1 MNQLL
6 PRIAPALF
14 VLLWST
20 GFIASKL
27 GGPYAEPATFLSVRF
42 LIVLAI
48 LVPVALLFSAPWPTG
63 WPAIH
68 SIVVGA
74 LIHGAYLGGVFWAI
88 RNGLPA
94 GVSALIVSLQ
104 PVLTAVLAATLLGER
119 ITPRH
124 WGGLALGLLG
134 AALVVGP
141 KIELAEHARSTG
153 ITVATVCSCGV
164 ALLGMTIGTIY
175 QKRFSTKADLRTGT
189 ALQFIGALVVTAPLA
204 LVVETREIVWS
215 APFMAALAWLVIVL
229 SIVSIML
236 LMFLI
241 RQNAVS
247 RLSGL
252 FYLVPAVTAG
262 LAFLMFGETLTLVQ
276 LTGVAMVMG
285 AVVLIDPVGTK

>member
-1 MNQLL
+1 MNTLL
-6 PRIAPALF
+6 PRIAPAMF

-27 GGPYAEPATFLSVRF
+27 GGPYAEPFTFLSVRF

-63 WPAIH
+63 WPAFH

-74 LIHGAYLGGVFWAI
+74 MIHGAYLGGVFWAI

-94 GVSALIVSLQ
+94 GVAALIVSLQ

-124 WGGLALGLLG
+124 WVGLALGLLG
-134 AALVVGP
+134 AGLVVGSR
-141 KIELAEHARSTG
+141 IELAQHAASSG
-153 ITVATVCSCGV
+153 INVATVFACGV

-204 LVVETREIVWS
+204 LVVETRAIVWS

-262 LAFLMFGETLTLVQ
+262 LAYLMFGETLTLVQ
-276 LTGVAMVMG
+276 LAGVAMVMG